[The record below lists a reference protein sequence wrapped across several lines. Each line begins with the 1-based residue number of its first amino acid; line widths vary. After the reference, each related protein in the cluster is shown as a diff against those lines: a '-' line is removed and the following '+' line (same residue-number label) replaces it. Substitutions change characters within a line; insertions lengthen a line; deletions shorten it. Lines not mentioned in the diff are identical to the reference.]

1 MIVDMGLG
9 EEIMDGPGDDLK
21 IYEAGA
27 GCGGINETYKV
38 SVSNNPD
45 GPWSPLAPDGH
56 GNTTFDLAGILG
68 TARYVKIEDFGSI
81 NNSSA
86 TPGAD
91 IDAIQALN
99 QVTPPNSTPMPT
111 LTPDPNECNCAIDF
125 LHLGELY
132 CTLTGS
138 NGKLAAPVQFIKDV
152 QQAAI
157 NVQLFHHIEDEILSQ
172 TPEGQ
177 HYKDL
182 YYGHGAE
189 IVQLLRNDENLKN
202 EAVTVLQLW
211 EPNLQAL
218 VDGAGAD
225 AVITSGQVQAV
236 QTFLDHLYS
245 AGSVELQQTID
256 TERAAKPLEQAVG
269 MTMIQASTYFAGHQ
283 GPPTVT
289 PTNTLT
295 PSPTITP
302 SATATD
308 TPSPTSTSTT
318 TATPTTT
325 PVLYNFTGFFPPV
338 DNQPVINL
346 VKAGSAVPIKFS
358 LNGDQGLDIFPPG
371 YPTSAVVSCGSAVE
385 DAIEQTV
392 TASASGLAYD
402 ASADQY
408 IYTWKTDAA
417 WADACRTFIIK
428 LKDGTYHRINFKFK

>member
-1 MIVDMGLG
+1 
-9 EEIMDGPGDDLK
+9 
-21 IYEAGA
+21 
-27 GCGGINETYKV
+27 
-38 SVSNNPD
+38 
-45 GPWSPLAPDGH
+45 
-56 GNTTFDLAGILG
+56 
-68 TARYVKIEDFGSI
+68 
-81 NNSSA
+81 
-86 TPGAD
+86 
-91 IDAIQALN
+91 
-99 QVTPPNSTPMPT
+99 
-111 LTPDPNECNCAIDF
+111 
-125 LHLGELY
+125 
-132 CTLTGS
+132 
-138 NGKLAAPVQFIKDV
+138 
-152 QQAAI
+152 
-157 NVQLFHHIEDEILSQ
+157 
-172 TPEGQ
+172 
-177 HYKDL
+177 
-182 YYGHGAE
+182 
-189 IVQLLRNDENLKN
+189 LLRNDENLKN

-289 PTNTLT
+289 PTNTLI

-308 TPSPTSTSTT
+308 TPSPTSTSTN

-358 LNGDQGLDIFPPG
+358 LNGDQGLDIFLLG
-371 YPTSAVVSCGSAVE
+371 YPSSAVVSCGSGVE

-408 IYTWKTDAA
+408 IYTWKTDKA
-417 WADACRTFIIK
+417 WVDACRTFVIK